1 MVGVHFGKLHG
12 RSVQFQ
18 SPLIFKNDDDD
29 CDALQM
35 DDDDGDVD
43 KAKEREKEREFE
55 RRQLDGGK
63 YW

>member
-43 KAKEREKEREFE
+43 KAKERERA
-55 RRQLDGGK
+55 
-63 YW
+63 